1 MYLLPCLRDVVLP
14 LLPQNGVVAE
24 IGVAEGHFSR
34 TIFKTAN
41 PRLLHL
47 IDPWEHQQRADYQ
60 NDPNNV
66 QAEQNEARY
75 QQVSAAFKA
84 EVERQQVVI
93 NRAYSTQAVH
103 RFVDASFDWIYIDGL
118 HTYEGVKAD
127 LEAFAPKVKADG
139 FILGHDYTNHPAAQ
153 QMGFGVM
160 QAVNEF
166 VGRTDFQFVALT
178 NEAYPTYVLCRS
190 PQVIQQFCV
199 QLILQIRWIVEIR
212 DFSNT
217 PLAHSLVTSQGK
229 GLVYEDGHFMH
240 LPTFG

>member
-1 MYLLPCLRDVVLP
+1 VLP

-34 TIFKTAN
+34 TIFKTTK

-84 EVERQQVVI
+84 
-93 NRAYSTQAVH
+93 
-103 RFVDASFDWIYIDGL
+103 
-118 HTYEGVKAD
+118 
-127 LEAFAPKVKADG
+127 DG

-153 QMGFGVM
+153 QMGFGVV

-212 DFSNT
+212 DFPNT